1 MPRPSGRDENGTP
14 AEQGRKSRSAA
25 RADRGACGTVRG
37 KLPLNV
43 REWTCDCGAVHDR
56 DVNAARNILAAGLA
70 ASACGDGVRPQRE
83 SSRTGRPSVKQ
94 EPQRATAGT
103 PRL

>member
-1 MPRPSGRDENGTP
+1 
-14 AEQGRKSRSAA
+14 
-25 RADRGACGTVRG
+25 
-37 KLPLNV
+37 
-43 REWTCDCGAVHDR
+43 HDR

-70 ASACGDGVRPQRE
+70 AAACGDGVRPQRE

-94 EPQRATAGT
+94 ETSPVRVRI